1 MRILLLLLLSTQAY
15 ANGNHDNN
23 SHGDSD
29 AASTSSATADSRA
42 DASVGDIIITLP
54 EPGTNAA
61 TSFGE
66 IRGGD
71 VSIQNPSDIKIRN
84 TPDAR
89 APYSNSTG
97 PCIVGFSA
105 GLAVPG
111 FGGSLGKGL
120 EDEECTRRQS
130 AQTWSSL
137 GVPAMGLWLM
147 CRSEDMARTETD
159 PEVCDSM
166 VAQMQIE
173 AELANVFPT
182 PTPAVVSG
190 PPPLLLAEVSEEE
203 FEELKSMVMAQQ
215 DYIDELEQRPEP
227 EIIYETAEPVVI
239 VEQDVVAEARY
250 SRIRSKLEAIPKV
263 QKVTVEDIENERTQD
278 K

>member
-15 ANGNHDNN
+15 A
-23 SHGDSD
+23 GDSD

-173 AELANVFPT
+173 AELAGSMKSSPSPFP
-182 PTPAVVSG
+182 PPAVVSE
-190 PPPLLLAEVSEEE
+190 PPPLLPAEVSEEE
-203 FEELKSMVMAQQ
+203 FEELKAMVMAQQ
-215 DYIDELEQRPEP
+215 GYIDELEQRSPEVV
-227 EIIYETAEPVVI
+227 YETVAAEPV